1 MEHCPY
7 KPRPSAWQQAYT
19 AMLPYVIILLAIA
32 VIIMGYI
39 NYCFYKSQIRNEQR
53 FTQINKAMYLQT
65 NEKEFRRFNGFYPR
79 ALSEDFE
86 NAIEYILIG
95 AERAG
100 GRSIIGQGRYDYD

>member
-1 MEHCPY
+1 MIFLIV
-7 KPRPSAWQQAYT
+7 AI
-19 AMLPYVIILLAIA
+19 IILACVA
-32 VIIMGYI
+32 YF
-39 NYCFYKSQIRNEQR
+39 FYMAQYRNEQR

-100 GRSIIGQGRYDYD
+100 GRSIIGQGRYDFD